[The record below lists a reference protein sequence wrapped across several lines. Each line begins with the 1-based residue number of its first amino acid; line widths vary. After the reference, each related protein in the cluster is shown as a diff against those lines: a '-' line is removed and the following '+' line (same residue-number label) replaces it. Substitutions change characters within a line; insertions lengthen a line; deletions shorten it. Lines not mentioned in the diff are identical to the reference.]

1 MMNIAVCGYYGMG
14 NFGDDLFLRTFQ
26 QVFHPHQVYP
36 WNNQLDATKT
46 DAVIIGGGDL
56 ITPYA
61 FNTNYFPPALKDKP
75 TWLYGVGIV
84 DAYPEETWPADQV
97 EKYREVISRAKRA
110 VFRDSRS
117 AEIAKR
123 ARFHSDVE
131 TAPDL
136 AFGYR
141 QPKFPY
147 KKPSA
152 RKTIGICVFSYDS
165 FPFDSFVSLMK
176 SLSDR
181 GYHLRLIPAVNH
193 PNGGGY
199 SDYPMCV
206 RIKTR
211 LREIAPHASVDI
223 LPLLLDLELT
233 YSAIQS
239 VDYLIS
245 FKLHPTLVALRAG
258 IPALAFSG
266 MSKVRSLLQLFGME
280 KYYCDYREP
289 LEGYS
294 AVIDDFLTNGPD
306 LVRFR
311 EHRFRLAERESLRSL
326 LRLRKEIEKHVH
338 WHNK

>member
-1 MMNIAVCGYYGMG
+1 MNIAVCGYYGMG

-26 QVFHPHQVYP
+26 QVFYPHQVYP
-36 WNNQLDATKT
+36 WNNQLDASKT

-61 FNTNYFPPALKDKP
+61 FNTNYFPPELKDKP

-97 EKYREVISRAKRA
+97 ELYRNVISRAKRA
-110 VFRDSRS
+110 VFRDPRS

-123 ARFHSDVE
+123 AYFHKNVE
-131 TAPDL
+131 VAPDM

-147 KKPSA
+147 KKAISKP
-152 RKTIGICVFSYDS
+152 TIGICVFSYSS
-165 FPFDSFVSLMK
+165 FPFDAFITLMK
-176 SLSDR
+176 SWSDR
-181 GYHLRLIPAVNH
+181 GYHLRLLPAVNH

-199 SDYPMCV
+199 SDYPMCE
-206 RIKTR
+206 RLKTR
-211 LREIAPHASVDI
+211 LRELDPHASVDI

-239 VDYLIS
+239 VDYLVS

-266 MSKVRSLLQLFGME
+266 MSKVKSLLEGFGME
-280 KYYCDYREP
+280 KYYLDYREP
-289 LEGYS
+289 LAKYTPI
-294 AVIDDFLTNGPD
+294 IDDFLSKGPE
-306 LVRFR
+306 LVRSRERQFR
-311 EHRFRLAERESLRSL
+311 MTERESVKSL
-326 LRLRKEIEKHVH
+326 LGLRKDVERYLH
-338 WHNK
+338 WHSK